1 MWHGERMDLR
11 SWVLADHGTALQRL
25 ERQVLDRVPPDR
37 LPERADG
44 GGNSIGWGVLHA
56 WYHQDVALAVARG
69 VDPLMSERRD
79 ALGLAGVT
87 PFVGMGE
94 AEIDGTVAAV
104 DPTALVQYARD
115 VHARTA
121 EWLAGVEL
129 GVLDTVPAASSRL
142 SELVGIGRA
151 DADWLHD
158 MWTDKPVG
166 WFVQWECIGHGHT
179 HVGEMV
185 SVRNRMGL
193 SPF

>member
-1 MWHGERMDLR
+1 MDLR
-11 SWVLADHGTALQRL
+11 SWVVADHATSLQRL
-25 ERQVLDRVPPDR
+25 ERQVLDRVPADR
-37 LPERADG
+37 WPERVDG

-56 WYHQDVALAVARG
+56 WYHQDVALSVVRG
-69 VDPLMSERRD
+69 VDPIMSERR
-79 ALGLAGVT
+79 ASLGLAGFA
-87 PFVGMGE
+87 PFIGMGE
-94 AEIDGTVAAV
+94 AEFEGTVDAI
-104 DPTALVQYARD
+104 DPVALLSYVRD

-121 EWLAGVEL
+121 GWFDRVDLEA
-129 GVLDTVPAASSRL
+129 LDVITDASHGL
-142 SELVGIGRA
+142 SELAGIARD

-158 MWTDKPVG
+158 MWTDKPAG

>member
-1 MWHGERMDLR
+1 MWHGEHMDLR
-11 SWVLADHGTALQRL
+11 SWVLADHATSLQRL

-37 LPERADG
+37 WPERADG

-56 WYHQDVALAVARG
+56 WYHQDVALSVARG
-69 VDPLMSERRD
+69 ADPLMTARRD
-79 ALGLAGVT
+79 SLGLAGFA

-94 AEIDGTVAAV
+94 AEVDGTIAAV
-104 DPTALVQYARD
+104 DPDRLLAYVRH

-121 EWLAGVEL
+121 EWLADVDL
-129 GVLDTVPAASSRL
+129 GLLDTFPSASSGL
-142 SELVGIGRA
+142 SELAGIERD

-185 SVRNRMGL
+185 SVRNRLGL

>member
-1 MWHGERMDLR
+1 MDLR
-11 SWVLADHGTALQRL
+11 SWVLADHATSLQRL

-37 LPERADG
+37 WPERVDG

-69 VDPLMSERRD
+69 VDPVMSARRH

-104 DPTALVQYARD
+104 DPTALVQYVRD

-121 EWLAGVEL
+121 EWLADVEL
-129 GVLDTVPAASSRL
+129 GVLDTVPAASSGL

>member
-1 MWHGERMDLR
+1 MDLR
-11 SWVLADHGTALQRL
+11 SWVLADHATALQRL

-37 LPERADG
+37 WPERADG

-56 WYHQDVALAVARG
+56 WYHQDVAVSVARG
-69 VDPLMSERRD
+69 VDPLMAARRESF
-79 ALGLAGVT
+79 GLAGFA

-94 AEIDGTVAAV
+94 AEVDGTVDAV
-104 DPTALVQYARD
+104 DPAALVPYVRD

-121 EWLAGVEL
+121 EWFG
-129 GVLDTVPAASSRL
+129 GRRPRPARHGSDASSGL
-142 SELVGIGRA
+142 SEVVGIGRG

>member
-1 MWHGERMDLR
+1 MDLR
-11 SWVLADHGTALQRL
+11 SWVLADHATALQRL

-37 LPERADG
+37 WPELVDG
-44 GGNSIGWGVLHA
+44 GGNSIGWGLLHA
-56 WYHQDVALAVARG
+56 WYHQDIALSVVRG
-69 VDPLMSERRD
+69 VDPLMSERRQ
-79 ALGLAGVT
+79 ALGLARFA

-94 AEIDGTVAAV
+94 AEVEGTTAAV
-104 DPTALVQYARD
+104 DPDALLSYVRD

-121 EWLAGVEL
+121 EWFDAADLA
-129 GVLDTVPAASSRL
+129 VLDAVPDASNGL
-142 SELVGIGRA
+142 SELAGIGRG

>member
-1 MWHGERMDLR
+1 
-11 SWVLADHGTALQRL
+11 
-25 ERQVLDRVPPDR
+25 
-37 LPERADG
+37 
-44 GGNSIGWGVLHA
+44 
-56 WYHQDVALAVARG
+56 
-69 VDPLMSERRD
+69 MSERRE
-79 ALGLAGVT
+79 ALGLAGFA

-94 AEIDGTVAAV
+94 AEVDGTVAAV
-104 DPTALVQYARD
+104 DPTALVSYVRD
-115 VHARTA
+115 VHSRTA
-121 EWLAGVEL
+121 EWFAGVDL
-129 GVLDTVPAASSRL
+129 GCSTPSPTASSGL
-142 SELVGIGRA
+142 SELVGIGRD

>member
-1 MWHGERMDLR
+1 MDLR
-11 SWVLADHGTALQRL
+11 AWVLADHATSLQRL
-25 ERQVLDRVPPDR
+25 ERQVLALVPAER
-37 LPERADG
+37 WRERADG

-56 WYHQDVALAVARG
+56 WYHQDVAVAVASG
-69 VDPLMSERRD
+69 VDPLMTTRRG
-79 ALGLAGVT
+79 ALGLAAST

-94 AEIDGTVAAV
+94 AEVDGVADAIDPVALASYV
-104 DPTALVQYARD
+104 HD
-115 VHARTA
+115 VHARTDA
-121 EWLAGVEL
+121 WLRDL
-129 GVLDTVPAASSRL
+129 DLDVLDTVPAASSAL
-142 SELVGIGRA
+142 SELAGIARA

-185 SVRNRMGL
+185 SIRNRMGL

>member
-1 MWHGERMDLR
+1 MDLR
-11 SWVLADHGTALQRL
+11 SWVLADHATALQRL
-25 ERQVLDRVPPDR
+25 ERQVLDLVPPDR
-37 LPERADG
+37 WPERVDG

-56 WYHQDVALAVARG
+56 WYHQDVAVSVARG
-69 VDPLMSERRD
+69 VDPLMAARRD
-79 ALGLAGVT
+79 ALGLAGLA

-94 AEIDGTVAAV
+94 AEVDGTVAAV
-104 DPTALVQYARD
+104 DPAALVPYVRD
-115 VHARTA
+115 VHTRTA
-121 EWLAGVEL
+121 EWLAGVDL
-129 GVLDTVPAASSRL
+129 GLLDTVPAASSGL
-142 SELVGIGRA
+142 SEVVGIGRG
-151 DADWLHD
+151 DAEWLHD

>member
-1 MWHGERMDLR
+1 VPSDRWSE
-11 SWVLADHGTALQRL
+11 
-25 ERQVLDRVPPDR
+25 QVG
-37 LPERADG
+37 G

-56 WYHQDVALAVARG
+56 WYHQDVALSVVRG
-69 VDPLMSERRD
+69 ADPLMSVRRES
-79 ALGLAGVT
+79 LGLTGLA
-87 PFVGMGE
+87 PFVGLGE
-94 AEIDGTVAAV
+94 TEVEGTADAV
-104 DPTALVQYARD
+104 DPVALLSYVRD

-121 EWLAGVEL
+121 EWLADVDL
-129 GVLDTVPAASSRL
+129 GVFDAVADGSNGLAQLA
-142 SELVGIGRA
+142 GIGRD

>member
-11 SWVLADHGTALQRL
+11 SWVLGDHATSLQRL
-25 ERQVLDRVPPDR
+25 ERQVLERVPR
-37 LPERADG
+37 ERWPERVDG

-56 WYHQDVALAVARG
+56 WYHQDVAVSVARG
-69 VDPLMSERRD
+69 TDPLMTARRE
-79 ALGLAGVT
+79 ALGLARFAPVIGI
-87 PFVGMGE
+87 GE
-94 AEIDGTVAAV
+94 AEVEGTADAV
-104 DPTALVQYARD
+104 DPIALVSYARD

-121 EWLAGVEL
+121 EWFAGLEL
-129 GVLDTVPAASSRL
+129 GELDTVADASSGL
-142 SELVGIGRA
+142 SELAGIGRD

>member
-1 MWHGERMDLR
+1 MDLR
-11 SWVLADHGTALQRL
+11 SWVLADHATALQRL
-25 ERQVLDRVPPDR
+25 ERQVLDQVPSDR
-37 LPERADG
+37 WAERADG

-56 WYHQDVALAVARG
+56 WYHQDVALSVVRG
-69 VDPLMSERRD
+69 VDPVMAERRES
-79 ALGLAGVT
+79 LGLAGFA

-94 AEIDGTVAAV
+94 TEIDGAVDAV
-104 DPTALVQYARD
+104 DPAALVSYVRD
-115 VHARTA
+115 VHGRTA
-121 EWLAGVEL
+121 EWFDGLDLAG
-129 GVLDTVPAASSRL
+129 LDTVADASHGL
-142 SELVGIGRA
+142 AELVGIGRD

>member
-1 MWHGERMDLR
+1 MDLR
-11 SWVLADHGTALQRL
+11 SWVLADHATALQRL
-25 ERQVLDRVPPDR
+25 ERQVLDLVAPDR
-37 LPERADG
+37 WAERADG
-44 GGNSIGWGVLHA
+44 GGNSIGWGLLHA
-56 WYHQDVALAVARG
+56 WYHQDVALSVARG
-69 VDPLMSERRD
+69 VDPLMSDRRD
-79 ALGLAGVT
+79 ALGLTELA
-87 PFVGMGE
+87 PFAGMGE

-104 DPTALVQYARD
+104 DPIALVLYVRD

-121 EWLAGVEL
+121 AWLAGVDL
-129 GVLDTVPAASSRL
+129 GLLDTVPAASGGL
-142 SELVGIGRA
+142 SELAGISRD

>member
-11 SWVLADHGTALQRL
+11 SWVLADHGTSLQRL
-25 ERQVLDRVPPDR
+25 ERQVLDLVPPDR
-37 LPERADG
+37 LPERVDG
-44 GGNSIGWGVLHA
+44 GGNSIGWGMLHA

-94 AEIDGTVAAV
+94 AEIDGAVAAV
-104 DPTALVQYARD
+104 DPTALVQYVRD

-129 GVLDTVPAASSRL
+129 GVLDAVPAASSGL
-142 SELVGIGRA
+142 SELVGIERA

>member
-1 MWHGERMDLR
+1 MDLR
-11 SWVLADHGTALQRL
+11 SWVLADHATALQRL
-25 ERQVLDRVPPDR
+25 ERQVLDLVTPDR
-37 LPERADG
+37 WAERADG

-56 WYHQDVALAVARG
+56 WYHQDVALSVARG

-79 ALGLAGVT
+79 ALGLTGLA

-104 DPTALVQYARD
+104 DPAALVPYVRD
-115 VHARTA
+115 VHTRTA
-121 EWLAGVEL
+121 EWLAGVDL
-129 GVLDTVPAASSRL
+129 AVLDTVPAASSGL
-142 SELVGIGRA
+142 SELAGIGRD

-179 HVGEMV
+179 HMGEMV